1 MNLYSK
7 LWKNLSRQPC
17 VTLFSSCGTYYISYW
32 NWKCCLLIIK
42 MKLLLV
48 YVCVYVYS
56 WQATYVCHVTT
67 TRAYNTQFYHFYI
80 SFLHSFMYYN
90 TYEHPTRDSKHYP
103 FQLCAMNA
111 FWCVCVCMR
120 NFAKMSHFVKRGKYA
135 KIHRH
140 TNSNVHASMTCLI
153 NLWSR
158 IILIFVCVCVC
169 KCILFRTFDHSA
181 CMYMESWCD
190 INSLLWE

>member
-56 WQATYVCHVTT
+56 WQATYVCQQQELTTHNFTTSIFPSYTVLCIT
-67 TRAYNTQFYHFYI
+67 TR
-80 SFLHSFMYYN
+80 
-90 TYEHPTRDSKHYP
+90 
-103 FQLCAMNA
+103 MNIPQETPNITL
-111 FWCVCVCMR
+111 FNCVPWMLFDV
-120 NFAKMSHFVKRGKYA
+120 
-135 KIHRH
+135 
-140 TNSNVHASMTCLI
+140 
-153 NLWSR
+153 
-158 IILIFVCVCVC
+158 FVCVCVILQ
-169 KCILFRTFDHSA
+169 KCHILLKGANMQKYTDTQTQMFTLR
-181 CMYMESWCD
+181 W
-190 INSLLWE
+190 LV